1 MSPPLGALFG
11 VAVAY
16 LLLLF
21 GVAYATERGLLP
33 VRVVRHP
40 LTYSLSLGVYATSWT
55 YSGSV
60 GFARSQGYA
69 FLTIYLGVTLACLL
83 VPVLWEPVLRL
94 CREHQLTSLA
104 DLFAF
109 RFQSQGAGVLVTVF
123 MLAGN
128 LPYLALQIHAVT
140 AGFKVLAQASPPSGI
155 AFMFCALVTLF
166 ALLFGAR
173 HVTPRERHA
182 GLGVAIAFES
192 MVKLVALLTVG
203 AVAVNGVFGG
213 LGGLSRWL
221 AAHPEALERAYGPV
235 QSGPWFTLL
244 LLSFAAAFLLPRQ
257 FHMAFTE
264 SLDGRALRVAA
275 WAFPL
280 FLLLLNVAVMP
291 LLWSGT
297 VRFPDG
303 NPDNHVLALA
313 SASGHPLVVAL
324 AFVGAISAASSM
336 LIVDTLAL
344 AAMCLNHLVLPRTD
358 LARSGDLYAG
368 LLWARRALIV
378 AVLVLGYAF
387 SRLLATRQGLVEI
400 GLTSF
405 VAVVQVLPGLLAL
418 LFWRGATRLGFLA
431 GLSAGVGV
439 WAMTLF
445 FPLLAHGRLLPPAFD
460 LAWVFGIR
468 PGMEPWTAST
478 FWSVFLNALLF
489 GGVSLVTRA
498 TPREDEAAGWCTR
511 GAVPGPSMLEPSSA
525 QEFQARLAPLLGEG
539 VASTELTQAL
549 ADLDMV
555 PGERRPAQLGRL
567 RERLL
572 RNLSGLMGPLVA
584 RWVVDRSI
592 RINHGAR
599 APLSDRIRALEE
611 QLRASR
617 AQLQGGPAE
626 LEAYRRYLRR
636 VLEDLPLGVCALGPD
651 RDVVIWNRALEHA
664 TGLAA
669 QETVGTRLD
678 ALAGPVATSIRT
690 FVSGVASQEEV
701 HVQHGGSER
710 AFSLTRS
717 QVREPGGATGET
729 AGVVVLVE
737 DLTERKL
744 LASQVVHQ
752 DRLAS
757 VGRLAAGV
765 AHEIGNPLT
774 GIACLAQNLVRELE
788 EPDLRERVG
797 LILREAQRID
807 AIVRVLLG
815 YSHAGTADGMRRET
829 VDLHTCVGEAITLV
843 RLSREA
849 KGVPCDNQ
857 VPAGLHVSGD
867 RQRLIQVFV
876 NLVSNACD
884 ASPPGTPVTVGAE
897 GTTQGVKV
905 FVQDRGTGMDPSTR
919 ERMFE
924 PFYTTKPPGQGT
936 GLGLP
941 LVAAIVREHGGSL
954 RVDTRPGAGTTVEV
968 ELPGV
973 DPPATPGTRVAEALG
988 RARA

>member
-1 MSPPLGALFG
+1 MSAPIGALFG

-21 GVAYATERGLLP
+21 GVAYATERGLVP
-33 VRVVRHP
+33 VRLVRHP
-40 LTYSLSLGVYATSWT
+40 LTYSISLGVYATSWT

-60 GFARSQGYA
+60 GFARSHGYA

-109 RFQSQGAGVLVTVF
+109 RFQSQSAGVLVTVF

-140 AGFKVLAQASPPSGI
+140 AGFKVLAQASPPSVI
-155 AFMFCALVTLF
+155 ALMFCALVTLF

-192 MVKLVALLTVG
+192 LVKLLALLTVA
-203 AVAVNGVFGG
+203 AVAVTSVFGG
-213 LGGLSRWL
+213 LSGLSHWL
-221 AAHPEALERAYGPV
+221 AAHPQALQSAYGQV

-244 LLSFAAAFLLPRQ
+244 LLSFAAGFLLPRQ

-291 LLWSGT
+291 LLWSGM

-303 NPDNHVLALA
+303 NPDDHVLALA
-313 SASGHPLVVAL
+313 RSSGHPLVVAL
-324 AFVGAISAASSM
+324 AFIGAISAASSM

-378 AVLVLGYAF
+378 TVLALGYAF

-405 VAVVQVLPGLLAL
+405 VAVAQVLPGLLAL
-418 LFWRGATRLGFLA
+418 LFWRGATRAGFLV

-439 WAMTLF
+439 WAVTLF
-445 FPLLAHGRLLPPAFD
+445 LPLLAHGRLLPAAFD

-468 PGMEPWTAST
+468 PGVEPWSAST
-478 FWSVFLNALLF
+478 FWSLFLNALLF

-498 TPREDEAAGWCTR
+498 TAREEEAAVACTR
-511 GAVPGPSMLEPSSA
+511 GAAPGPWMLEPSSA
-525 QEFQARLAPLLGEG
+525 QEFQARLAPLLGADA
-539 VASTELTQAL
+539 ASTELTQAL
-549 ADLDMV
+549 ADLNMV
-555 PGERRPAQLGRL
+555 PGERRPAQLGQLRDRL
-567 RERLL
+567 Q

-599 APLSDRIRALEE
+599 APLSDRIRALED

-617 AQLQGGPAE
+617 AQLQGAPAE

-636 VLEDLPLGVCALGPD
+636 LLEDLPLGVCALGPD
-651 RDVVIWNRALEHA
+651 RDVVIWNRALEQSS
-664 TGLAA
+664 GLSAHDA
-669 QETVGTRLD
+669 IGTRLE
-678 ALAGPVATSIRT
+678 ALPGLLPASLRS
-690 FVSGVASQEEV
+690 FVSGVATQEEV
-701 HVQHGGSER
+701 HVQLGGSER
-710 AFSLTRS
+710 AFSLSRS
-717 QVREPGGATGET
+717 QVSEPGSTTGET
-729 AGVVVLVE
+729 AGLVVLVE

-744 LASQVVHQ
+744 LASQVAHQ

-774 GIACLAQNLVRELE
+774 GIACLAQNLVSEIG
-788 EPDLRERVG
+788 EPDLRDRVG
-797 LILREAQRID
+797 LILRETQRID

-815 YSHAGTADGMRRET
+815 YSHAGAPEGMQRAP
-829 VDLHTCVGEAITLV
+829 VDLHACVGEAITLV
-843 RLSREA
+843 RLSRQA
-849 KGVPCDNQ
+849 KAVPCENR
-857 VPAGLHVSGD
+857 VTAGLHVSGD

-884 ASPPGTPVTVGAE
+884 ASPPGALVTVGAAA
-897 GTTQGVKV
+897 TTQGVKV
-905 FVQDRGTGMDPSTR
+905 AVEDRGTGMDEATR
-919 ERMFE
+919 ARMFE

-941 LVAAIVREHGGSL
+941 LVAAIVREHGGTL
-954 RVDTRPGAGTTVEV
+954 RVETRPGAGTTVEV
-968 ELPGV
+968 ELPGA
-973 DPPATPGTRVAEALG
+973 DPVAPGTRVAEALG
-988 RARA
+988 GARA

>member
-1 MSPPLGALFG
+1 MSAPIGALFG
-11 VAVAY
+11 VVVAY

-21 GVAYATERGLLP
+21 GVAYATERGLVPARL
-33 VRVVRHP
+33 VRHP
-40 LTYSLSLGVYATSWT
+40 LTYSISLGVYATSWT

-60 GFARSQGYA
+60 GFARSHGYA

-140 AGFKVLAQASPPSGI
+140 AGFKVLAQASPPSVV
-155 AFMFCALVTLF
+155 ALMFCALVTLF

-192 MVKLVALLTVG
+192 LVKLLALLTVG
-203 AVAVNGVFGG
+203 AVAVTSVFGG
-213 LGGLSRWL
+213 LSGLSRWL
-221 AAHPEALERAYGPV
+221 ASHPQALESAYGQV
-235 QSGPWFTLL
+235 LSGPWFTLL
-244 LLSFAAAFLLPRQ
+244 LLSFAAGFLLPRQ

-280 FLLLLNVAVMP
+280 FLLLLNLAVMP
-291 LLWSGT
+291 LLWSGM

-303 NPDNHVLALA
+303 NPDDHVLALA
-313 SASGHPLVVAL
+313 RSSGHPLVVAL
-324 AFVGAISAASSM
+324 AFIGAISAASSM

-378 AVLVLGYAF
+378 TVLALGYAF

-405 VAVVQVLPGLLAL
+405 VAVAQVLPGLLAL
-418 LFWRGATRLGFLA
+418 LFWRGATRAGFLV

-439 WAMTLF
+439 WSVTLF
-445 FPLLAHGRLLPPAFD
+445 LPLLAHGRLLPAAFD

-468 PGMEPWTAST
+468 PGMEPWSAST
-478 FWSVFLNALLF
+478 FWSLFLNALLF

-498 TPREDEAAGWCTR
+498 TAREEEAAVACTR
-511 GAVPGPSMLEPSSA
+511 GAAPGPWMLEPSSA
-525 QEFQARLAPLLGEG
+525 QEFQARLAPLLGADA
-539 VASTELTQAL
+539 ASTELTQAL
-549 ADLDMV
+549 ADLNMV
-555 PGERRPAQLGRL
+555 PGERRPAQLGQLRDRL
-567 RERLL
+567 Q

-599 APLSDRIRALEE
+599 APLSDRIRALED

-617 AQLQGGPAE
+617 AQLQGAPAE

-636 VLEDLPLGVCALGPD
+636 LLEDLPLGVCALGPD
-651 RDVVIWNRALEHA
+651 RDVVIWNRALEQSS
-664 TGLAA
+664 GLSAHDA
-669 QETVGTRLD
+669 IGIRLEVLPGLLP
-678 ALAGPVATSIRT
+678 ASLRS
-690 FVSGVASQEEV
+690 FVSGVATQEEV
-701 HVQHGGSER
+701 HLQLGGSER
-710 AFSLTRS
+710 AFSLSRS
-717 QVREPGGATGET
+717 QVREPGSTTGET
-729 AGVVVLVE
+729 AGLVVLVE

-744 LASQVVHQ
+744 LASQVAHQ

-774 GIACLAQNLVRELE
+774 GIACLAQNLVSELAE
-788 EPDLRERVG
+788 SDLRDRVG
-797 LILREAQRID
+797 LILRETQRID

-815 YSHAGTADGMRRET
+815 YSHAGAPEGMQRAP
-829 VDLHTCVGEAITLV
+829 VDLHACVGEAITLV
-843 RLSREA
+843 RLSRQA
-849 KGVPCDNQ
+849 KAVPCENR
-857 VPAGLHVSGD
+857 VTAGLHVSGD

-884 ASPPGTPVTVGAE
+884 ASPPGAPVTVGAAV
-897 GTTQGVKV
+897 TTQGVKV
-905 FVQDRGTGMDPSTR
+905 AVEDRGTGMDEATR
-919 ERMFE
+919 ARMFE

-941 LVAAIVREHGGSL
+941 LVAAIVREHGGTL
-954 RVDTRPGAGTTVEV
+954 RVETRPGAGTTVEV
-968 ELPGV
+968 ELPGA
-973 DPPATPGTRVAEALG
+973 DPVAPGTRVAEALG
-988 RARA
+988 GARA

>member
-1 MSPPLGALFG
+1 MTPPIGALFG

-16 LLLLF
+16 LGLLF
-21 GVAYATERGLLP
+21 GVAYATERGLVPARL
-33 VRVVRHP
+33 VRHP
-40 LTYSLSLGVYATSWT
+40 LTYALSLGVYATSWT

-60 GFARSQGYA
+60 GFARTWGYG

-140 AGFKVLAQASPPSGI
+140 AGVHVLAQAAPPSAI
-155 AFMFCALVTLF
+155 ALMFCALVTLF

-192 MVKLVALLTVG
+192 LVKLLALLTVG
-203 AVAVNGVFGG
+203 AVAVGSVFGG
-213 LGGLSRWL
+213 FSGLSRWL
-221 AAHPEALERAYGPV
+221 AEHPDALRAAYGPV

-244 LLSFAAAFLLPRQ
+244 LLAFAAGFLLPRQ

-275 WAFPL
+275 WAFPV

-291 LLWSGT
+291 LLWSGM

-313 SASGHPLVVAL
+313 RSSGHPLVAAL

-344 AAMCLNHLVLPRTD
+344 AAMCLNHLVLPRTN

-378 AVLVLGYAF
+378 AVLALGYAF
-387 SRLLATRQGLVEI
+387 SRLLATRQGLVEL
-400 GLTSF
+400 GLISF
-405 VAVVQVLPGLLAL
+405 VAVAQVLPGLLAL
-418 LFWRGATRLGFLA
+418 LFWRGATRAGFLV
-431 GLSAGVGV
+431 GLAAGVTV
-439 WAMTLF
+439 WAAALF
-445 FPLLAHGRLLPPAFD
+445 LPLLAHGRLLPQAFD

-468 PGMEPWTAST
+468 PGTEPWTAAT
-478 FWSVFLNALLF
+478 FWSLFLNATLF

-498 TPREDEAAGWCTR
+498 TAREEEAAVACTR
-511 GAVPGPSMLEPSSA
+511 GAAPGPWMLEPSSA
-525 QEFQARLAPLLGEG
+525 QEFQARLAPLLGAD
-539 VASTELTQAL
+539 VASSELTQAL
-549 ADLDMV
+549 ADLNMV

-567 RERLL
+567 RDRLQ

-599 APLSDRIRALEE
+599 APLSDRIRVLEE

-617 AQLQGGPAE
+617 AQLQGAPAE

-651 RDVVIWNRALEHA
+651 RDVVIWNRVLEQCS
-664 TGLAA
+664 GLVAHDA
-669 QETVGTRLD
+669 VGVRLD
-678 ALAGPVATSIRT
+678 ALPGALPGAIRAFVAGTR
-690 FVSGVASQEEV
+690 SQEEV
-701 HVQHGGSER
+701 HVQLERGER
-710 AFSLTRS
+710 AFSLSRS
-717 QVREPGGATGET
+717 QVREPGSAGPET
-729 AGVVVLVE
+729 PGLVVLVE

-744 LASQVVHQ
+744 LAAQVAHQ

-757 VGRLAAGV
+757 MGRLAAGV

-774 GIACLAQNLVRELE
+774 GIACLAQNLVEELNQTE
-788 EPDLRERVG
+788 LRDRVG
-797 LILREAQRID
+797 LILRETQRID

-815 YSHAGTADGMRRET
+815 YSHAGAADGLHHAP
-829 VDLHTCVGEAITLV
+829 VDLHACVGEAITLV
-843 RLSREA
+843 HLAREA
-849 KGVPCDNQ
+849 KGIPCENRVPE
-857 VPAGLHVSGD
+857 GLQISGD

-884 ASPPGTPVTVGAE
+884 ASTTGTPVTVDAAL
-897 GTTQGVKV
+897 TTQGVKIAV
-905 FVQDRGTGMDPSTR
+905 KDRGTGMDESTR

-941 LVAAIVREHGGSL
+941 LAAAIVREHGGTL
-954 RVDTRPGAGTTVEV
+954 RVETGPGAGTTVEV
-968 ELPGV
+968 ELPGQQG
-973 DPPATPGTRVAEALG
+973 PGAPGTRVAEALG
-988 RARA
+988 GARA

>member
-1 MSPPLGALFG
+1 MSPPIGALFG

-21 GVAYATERGLLP
+21 GVAYATERGLVP
-33 VRVVRHP
+33 ARVVRHP
-40 LTYSLSLGVYATSWT
+40 LTYALSLGVYATSWT

-60 GFARSQGYA
+60 GFARDHGYA

-83 VPVLWEPVLRL
+83 VPVVWEPVLRL

-109 RFQSQGAGVLVTVF
+109 RFQSQAAGVLVTVF

-140 AGFKVLAQASPPSGI
+140 AAFKVLAQASPPSGI
-155 AFMFCALVTLF
+155 ALMFCAVVTLF

-192 MVKLVALLTVG
+192 LVKLLALLTVG
-203 AVAVNGVFGG
+203 AVAVSGVFGG
-213 LGGLSRWL
+213 LPGLSRWL
-221 AAHPEALERAYGPV
+221 AEHPGALEQAYRPV

-313 SASGHPLVVAL
+313 RSSGHPLVAAL
-324 AFVGAISAASSM
+324 AFIGAISAASSM

-358 LARSGDLYAG
+358 LSRSGDLYAG

-378 AVLVLGYAF
+378 AVLALGYAF

-405 VAVVQVLPGLLAL
+405 VAVAQVLPGVLAL
-418 LFWRGATRLGFLA
+418 LFWRGATRAGFLA

-439 WAMTLF
+439 WAVTLF
-445 FPLLAHGRLLPPAFD
+445 LPLLAHGRLLPAAFD
-460 LAWVFGIR
+460 LAWVFGIQ
-468 PGMEPWTAST
+468 PGAEPWSAST
-478 FWSVFLNALLF
+478 FWSLFLNGALF
-489 GGVSLVTRA
+489 AGVSLFTRP
-498 TPREDEAAGWCTR
+498 TVREEEAAVACTR
-511 GAVPGPSMLEPSSA
+511 GAAPGPWMLEPSSA
-525 QEFQARLAPLLGEG
+525 QEFQARLAPLLGADA
-539 VASTELTQAL
+539 ASVELEQAL
-549 ADLDMV
+549 ADLNMV

-567 RERLL
+567 RDRLQ

-592 RINHGAR
+592 RIKSGAR
-599 APLSDRIRALEE
+599 APLSDRIRALED

-617 AQLQGGPAE
+617 AQLQGAPAE
-626 LEAYRRYLRR
+626 IEAYRRYLRR
-636 VLEDLPLGVCALGPD
+636 LLEDLPLGVCALGPD
-651 RDVVIWNRALEHA
+651 RDVVIWNRALEH
-664 TGLAA
+664 TSGLTAHDA
-669 QETVGTRLD
+669 VGARLD
-678 ALAGPVATSIRT
+678 ALSGPLPASLQTFVAGVAT
-690 FVSGVASQEEV
+690 QQEV
-701 HVQHGGSER
+701 HLHLGGGER

-717 QVREPGGATGET
+717 QVHEPGASTGET

-744 LASQVVHQ
+744 LAAQVAHQ

-774 GIACLAQNLVRELE
+774 GIACLAQNLASELGQAE
-788 EPDLRERVG
+788 LRDRVV
-797 LILREAQRID
+797 LILRETQRID

-815 YSHAGTADGMRRET
+815 YSHAGAPDGMHRAP
-829 VDLHTCVGEAITLV
+829 VDLHACVGEAITLV

-849 KGVPCDNQ
+849 KGVPCENQ
-857 VPAGLHVSGD
+857 VPDGVHVSGD

-884 ASPPGTPVTVGAE
+884 ASPPGTPVTVGALS
-897 GTTQGVKV
+897 TTQGVKV
-905 FVQDRGTGMDPSTR
+905 FVQDRGTGMDASTR

-941 LVAAIVREHGGSL
+941 LVAAIVREHGGAL
-954 RVDTRPGAGTTVEV
+954 RVESRPGAGTTVEV
-968 ELPGV
+968 ELPGAEGPV
-973 DPPATPGTRVAEALG
+973 VPGTRVAEALG
-988 RARA
+988 GVRA